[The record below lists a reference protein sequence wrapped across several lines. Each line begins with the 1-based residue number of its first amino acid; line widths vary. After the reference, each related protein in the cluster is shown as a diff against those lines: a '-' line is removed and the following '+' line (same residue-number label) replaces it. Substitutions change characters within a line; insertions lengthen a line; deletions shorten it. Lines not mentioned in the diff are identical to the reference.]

1 MLSWATSVC
10 RQSKFIASTQ
20 LLHSFTNFYASE
32 LQTKH
37 HPKIKF
43 ETLFPVFQKTALNL
57 ICSTVLL
64 VSPDTPVL
72 QGAKHECWHNP
83 KGYSRT
89 SFYGASAGFNS
100 LGPSQVLSPI
110 TTLVPHSQLGKYHPL
125 EATRWASLVNWCG
138 LKISWVWVPVYQET
152 LA

>member
-1 MLSWATSVC
+1 MLSWAASVC
-10 RQSKFIASTQ
+10 SWS
-20 LLHSFTNFYASE
+20 NFYANE
-32 LQTKH
+32 LKNKQTKNPQNLPNNKT

-43 ETLFPVFQKTALNL
+43 ETLFPVCQKTALNL

-72 QGAKHECWHNP
+72 HGAKHEHSQNQWQNL

-100 LGPSQVLSPI
+100 LGPSQLLSLV
-110 TTLVPHSQLGKYHPL
+110 TTPVPHSQLGKYHPL
-125 EATRWASLVNWCG
+125 EATW
-138 LKISWVWVPVYQET
+138 
-152 LA
+152 